1 MWEVSAMVPI
11 VHWGRGHV
19 PMLLVN
25 YREYLDIWADKIFL
39 CVSEKYPWCRLGS
52 FVSPGQPSAV

>member
-25 YREYLDIWADKIFL
+25 YREYPDIWADKIFL
-39 CVSEKYPWCRLGS
+39 CV
-52 FVSPGQPSAV
+52 